1 MRVARVL
8 SAVAGV
14 LIVLVSLTM
23 ASVGTIVL
31 VAVDDP
37 DGYFTA
43 GPVHVSTESA
53 ALVADDIDVILDE
66 PMPRPGEVDL
76 DMVRAKIAVESRN
89 GKEVFIGVGPVEAV
103 DAYLGDVGRAE
114 VEVFGHDVVLR
125 GIEGAA
131 VASPPG
137 GQDFWV
143 ATTGDGNLVWD
154 VDEGRWAVAVLNADG
169 SPGVD
174 VAVTAGVR
182 IPFLRAIGVGILV
195 AGLIGLI
202 VGVLLTYF
210 GVRSDRQPPPPAP
223 LPPAEPTEPSEP
235 EPVTA

>member
-1 MRVARVL
+1 MRVAKVL
-8 SAVAGV
+8 SAIAGV
-14 LIVLVSLTM
+14 LIVLASLTM
-23 ASVGTIVL
+23 ASVGTILL
-31 VAVDDP
+31 VAVDDS

-43 GPVHVSTESA
+43 GPVHVSTDSA

-66 PMPRPGEVDL
+66 PMPRRGDFDL
-76 DMVRAKIAVESRN
+76 DLVTAKIAVESRN
-89 GKEVFIGVGPVEAV
+89 GKEVFIGVGPTDAV
-103 DAYLGDVGRAE
+103 DAYLGDVERAH

-125 GIEGAA
+125 GVAGAA
-131 VASPPG
+131 AATPPE

-143 ATTGDGNLVWD
+143 ATTGNGNLVWD

-169 SPGVD
+169 SAGVD

-195 AGLIGLI
+195 GGLIGLI

-210 GVRSDRQPPPPAP
+210 GVRRDRQPPPSAP
-223 LPPAEPTEPSEP
+223 RPPADPTKPAEP